1 MKKLILSSLILGTHF
16 LNAQINKGTVLLG
29 GDVGFYQSKS
39 DRTGTV
45 DPSQNQKSES
55 KNLSLSVDAG
65 AFVAPNFAIGIFA
78 AHRSYSSNSDE
89 VGNNYIRL
97 YDTKENQSYFGA
109 FARGYKLF
117 ADNTFGFFGELRGG
131 YVTGSYET
139 RDFYQPNAQPS
150 QLNRRVDKGPGF
162 MIGLRPGFVY
172 FIRPRIGLEASFG
185 SLSYTSQTTDNSYNG
200 EKISETK
207 SSSLSLN
214 LNVSSISL
222 GVHVYLGGK
231 Q

>member
-1 MKKLILSSLILGTHF
+1 MKKLFLSSLVISAHF
-16 LNAQINKGTVLLG
+16 MNAQLNKGTVLLG
-29 GDVGFYQSKS
+29 GDVGYYQTKN

-45 DPSQNQKSES
+45 DPNQNQKSES
-55 KNLSLSVDAG
+55 KSLSLSLDAG
-65 AFVAPNFAIGIFA
+65 YFVAQNFAIGIFA
-78 AHRSYSSNSDE
+78 AHRSYTSNSDE

-97 YDTKENQSYFGA
+97 YDTEENQSSFGG

-131 YVTGSYET
+131 YLTGSYET

-162 MIGLRPGFVY
+162 IIGLRPGIVY

-185 SLSYTSQTTDNSYNG
+185 NLSYMSQKTDNSYNG
-200 EKISETK
+200 EKVSETK
-207 SSSLSLN
+207 SNNLNLN